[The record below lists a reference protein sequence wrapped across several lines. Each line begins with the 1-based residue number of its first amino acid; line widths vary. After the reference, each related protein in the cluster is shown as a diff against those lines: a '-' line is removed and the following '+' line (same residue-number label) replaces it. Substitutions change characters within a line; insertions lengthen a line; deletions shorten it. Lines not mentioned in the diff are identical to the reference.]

1 MKLLHNA
8 HFYIDGGFNNIFTSL
23 LIDGDRIVN
32 IPSNPLPGFPD
43 LERIDLKG
51 AYVYPGFIDAHTHSF
66 SGGLYQDG
74 VDLSACS
81 SLDEILNLLSEAAK
95 QGGTARNNT
104 HYGSLES
111 QNIEGLITHRMK
123 YTEERIKAFGYKKMF
138 DAAFPEMPIEQRYSN
153 EAASFALS
161 AYLRALLTNQA
172 PFQKWLKGDKNA
184 MTEQQKSG
192 AIVFFGK
199 AGCVRCH
206 SEPNLGSINFA
217 AVGVKDLF
225 ENGGL
230 KTDINDLRNKGRG
243 GFTNKA
249 EDFYKFRVPQLYN
262 LGDGGPYFHG
272 SSKQTL
278 KEVVEYFNDAVPE
291 NGRVPASQLSP
302 FFKPLNLSEVEKEQ
316 LVAFLKDGLRDA
328 NLKRYVPERVNS
340 GMCFPN
346 NDYQSKEDMGCH

>member
-1 MKLLHNA
+1 MWNGSFGSK
-8 HFYIDGGFNNIFTSL
+8 G
-23 LIDGDRIVN
+23 VN
-32 IPSNPLPGFPD
+32 IGTED
-43 LERIDLKG
+43 
-51 AYVYPGFIDAHTHSF
+51 
-66 SGGLYQDG
+66 QWG
-74 VDLSACS
+74 VSDP
-81 SLDEILNLLSEAAK
+81 
-95 QGGTARNNT
+95 GTARNNT

-217 AVGVKDLF
+217 ALAK
-225 ENGGL
+225 
-230 KTDINDLRNKGRG
+230 
-243 GFTNKA
+243 
-249 EDFYKFRVPQLYN
+249 
-262 LGDGGPYFHG
+262 
-272 SSKQTL
+272 
-278 KEVVEYFNDAVPE
+278 
-291 NGRVPASQLSP
+291 
-302 FFKPLNLSEVEKEQ
+302 
-316 LVAFLKDGLRDA
+316 
-328 NLKRYVPERVNS
+328 
-340 GMCFPN
+340 
-346 NDYQSKEDMGCH
+346 MGA